1 MNQFVILNRIDF
13 SFFFAQGAA
22 HYQSI
27 QFDEIR
33 PPTFGAIGVPIT
45 EEQLDSYDRE
55 TPRSMSMRQEDDSNM
70 VMSTITENTA
80 SRRKSYVPFAKMRSR
95 RRNRTISGPPKHRTK
110 SINVILTDKEMLNR
124 EKMLSKIP
132 VPMRFQDQLLN
143 SNNDSKYVY
152 ETENMR
158 NAKLME
164 MKSGHAGVAARNVS
178 RMSRIPAP
186 SLFLQETAHL
196 ISLLN
201 AVALSTLRNDI
212 DIAASPISPYIPGVP
227 WPDVDP
233 DNLPRETKQK
243 YGDGNFFSRWLFF
256 CLGLSR
262 SAKRRTLYNAARPFG
277 VLGGVS
283 DSEIY
288 ALQNVRGSCG
298 KVSLVTM
305 WLQEFISREYLA
317 GSAGQVHAP
326 LISRIHQFLSD
337 GVIGYNQGK
346 TSLVFITF
354 NRINQ
359 LTNFL
364 SSVLGIFIIC
374 SSQGCIRAFSI
385 RICT

>member
-1 MNQFVILNRIDF
+1 MML
-13 SFFFAQGAA
+13 S
-22 HYQSI
+22 
-27 QFDEIR
+27 
-33 PPTFGAIGVPIT
+33 AI
-45 EEQLDSYDRE
+45 S
-55 TPRSMSMRQEDDSNM
+55 
-70 VMSTITENTA
+70 ENA
-80 SRRKSYVPFAKMRSR
+80 SSSRKSYLPFAKLRSR
-95 RRNRTISGPPKHRTK
+95 RRNRTISGPPKQRTK
-110 SINVILTDKEMLNR
+110 SINVISTDKERLNR

-143 SNNDSKYVY
+143 SHNDSRYVY

-164 MKSGHAGVAARNVS
+164 MKSGQTGIASRNVS

-212 DIAASPISPYIPGVP
+212 DIAASPITPYIPGVP

-243 YGDGNFFSRWLFF
+243 YGDGNFFSRWLYF

-283 DSEIY
+283 DGEIY
-288 ALQNVRGSCG
+288 ALQHARGPYG
-298 KVSLVTM
+298 KVALVTM
-305 WLQEFISREYLA
+305 WLQEYISREYLA
-317 GSAGQVHAP
+317 GSAGQVQAP
-326 LISRIHQFLSD
+326 YVSRIHQFISD

-346 TSLVFITF
+346 SRVVIASFAILQYVLKQFQPSHIFQSIFFTF
-354 NRINQ
+354 FR
-359 LTNFL
+359 
-364 SSVLGIFIIC
+364 
-374 SSQGCIRAFSI
+374 SSQDCLYAFSI
-385 RICT
+385 CICT